1 MTLSPPVPHTTLY
14 ADVAVIFIDIAGFV
28 ARTYTLS
35 DQQRVALLHDIYTV
49 FDATAKQYHA
59 QIIKYLGDGC
69 LLVCGPDFA
78 HTPLRHPKP
87 RTEARPEAL
96 SKAQSRN
103 NSLNQAIAL
112 SLALQQRLP
121 YPTKYAITCGDVMG
135 GYIGINQSQFDIWG
149 NIVDRCARIVG
160 TTPSN
165 AIYVCHNTAQLH
177 ALPNR
182 VSKHHLQLKDF
193 GNTCVYQI
201 H

>member
-28 ARTYTLS
+28 ARTNALS

-49 FDATAKQYHA
+49 FDATAAQYHA

-69 LLVCGPDFA
+69 LLVCGTDFM
-78 HTPLRHPKP
+78 HTPLSYLKPRSHPQSHPKS
-87 RTEARPEAL
+87 T
-96 SKAQSRN
+96 N
-103 NSLNQAIAL
+103 NSLNQAIAF

-149 NIVDRCARIVG
+149 NIVDRCARILG

-165 AIYVCHNTAQLH
+165 AIYVCHNTAQRH

-182 VSKHHLQLKDF
+182 VSTHHLQLKDF

>member
-28 ARTYTLS
+28 ARTNTFS
-35 DQQRVALLHDIYTV
+35 DQKRVALLHDIYTV
-49 FDATAKQYHA
+49 FDATAEQHQA

-69 LLVCGPDFA
+69 LLVCGSDFT
-78 HTPLRHPKP
+78 HTPQSCLKLRSHPKS
-87 RTEARPEAL
+87 T
-96 SKAQSRN
+96 N
-103 NSLNQAIAL
+103 NSLNQAIAFN
-112 SLALQQRLP
+112 LALQQRLP

-135 GYIGINQSQFDIWG
+135 EYIGINQSQFDIWG
-149 NIVDRCARIVG
+149 KIVDRCARILG

-165 AIYVCHNTAQLH
+165 AIYVCHNTAQRH
-177 ALPNR
+177 SLPNP
-182 VSKHHLQLKDF
+182 VSTHHLQLKDF